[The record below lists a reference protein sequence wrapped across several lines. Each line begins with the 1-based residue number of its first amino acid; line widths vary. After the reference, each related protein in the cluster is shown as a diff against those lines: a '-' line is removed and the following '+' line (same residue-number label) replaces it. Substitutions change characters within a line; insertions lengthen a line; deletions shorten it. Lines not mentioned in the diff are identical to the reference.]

1 MKSKFTFLI
10 ALIGFVL
17 LIAVAALLYNRLGRD
32 YTAET
37 LVAEPTPTAT
47 AAPEAQDDSEA
58 TAESG
63 SEEDNRTAAPDFTVT
78 DGEGDLVSLSQL
90 TGEVPVVLNFWT
102 SKCGPCRTEMPHF
115 EQAHQRYGDQVRFVM
130 VDAVG
135 FMGESEQS
143 GRDYVEEQG
152 YTLPVYYDLDQSATL
167 TYGIRAFPT
176 TFFLDAEGNLVAY
189 AESMLTEDALNTGLE
204 MLVPGLT
211 EGE

>member
-1 MKSKFTFLI
+1 MDQKKKLLLG
-10 ALIGFVL
+10 AVL
-17 LIAVAALLYNRLGRD
+17 LVFLLAGAAALYSRL
-32 YTAET
+32 APT
-37 LVAEPTPTAT
+37 LSPDLLHTAT
-47 AAPEAQDDSEA
+47 PEETDAAPG
-58 TAESG
+58 G
-63 SEEDNRTAAPDFTVT
+63 SESPAPIAAPDFTVT
-78 DGEGDLVSLSQL
+78 DGEGDPVSLSQL

>member
-1 MKSKFTFLI
+1 MDQKKKLLLG
-10 ALIGFVL
+10 AVL
-17 LIAVAALLYNRLGRD
+17 LVFLLAGAAALYSRL
-32 YTAET
+32 APT
-37 LVAEPTPTAT
+37 LSPDLLHT
-47 AAPEAQDDSEA
+47 AAPEETDAA
-58 TAESG
+58 PGG
-63 SEEDNRTAAPDFTVT
+63 SESPAPIAAPDFTVT
-78 DGEGDLVSLSQL
+78 DGEGDPVSLSQL